1 MVHPDDIDLQSVV
14 TMDQRSHE
22 ISVPAVAAKLRVL
35 IRDFIRAVR
44 SHRQEWEITDADKT
58 RINDIL
64 RKFRKWCRLY
74 VDDIVVVGDTLRDHI
89 DRLRLVFATLLE
101 YNICRIG
108 FPSLPFLGK
117 EIDEFGMTAKEEK
130 LPHRVLRQEHQSWNL
145 ASRPDSCLVIYR

>member
-1 MVHPDDIDLQSVV
+1 
-14 TMDQRSHE
+14 
-22 ISVPAVAAKLRVL
+22 
-35 IRDFIRAVR
+35 
-44 SHRQEWEITDADKT
+44 
-58 RINDIL
+58 
-64 RKFRKWCRLY
+64 LY

-89 DRLRLVFATLLE
+89 DRLRLVFAMLLE